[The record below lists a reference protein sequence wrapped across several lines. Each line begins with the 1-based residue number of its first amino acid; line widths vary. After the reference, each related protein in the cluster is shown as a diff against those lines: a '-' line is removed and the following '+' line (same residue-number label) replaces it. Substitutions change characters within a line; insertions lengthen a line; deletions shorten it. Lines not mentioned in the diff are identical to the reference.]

1 MHAGSPPRAM
11 ATSMGRPRS
20 CATRSCSAEPLW
32 ICQCMPRVRSS
43 NTWSRYMPTLREPV
57 TGSRVKTMG
66 RVMKRPASP
75 GQQRRTGS
83 DARLGRSVSTTSW
96 QGAERARR
104 GPALATSKRSP
115 SLRSLSRKE
124 PGMRRS
130 RSLAT
135 RAPRSSSRSTPR
147 AAAMRA
153 EEPKALMRTG
163 VSKPSTCSKRRARFP
178 SGGPL
183 ETRSVISAISR
194 SRETRAG
201 TRVSC
206 PCLSRCATKARR
218 SSKATTLLVIPD
230 FHEPARDE
238 RKGQAGNDPHDNE
251 SPAHEGRLP
260 GDDALHAEERPR
272 GHVGDERSQSHAG
285 VGEHDEERHAHHGP
299 ARRQD
304 ARHRG
309 HGDGAEARLI
319 AEVARHRL
327 LRNEH
332 LEHTGQDQRGRESGQ
347 DEPEHAESVLGAQD
361 RERGI
366 LPVGGGGGDDGQS
379 NQNKGGKVER
389 EASWHE
395 RIIQLY

>member
-1 MHAGSPPRAM
+1 
-11 ATSMGRPRS
+11 
-20 CATRSCSAEPLW
+20 
-32 ICQCMPRVRSS
+32 MPSVRSS
-43 NTWSRYMPTLREPV
+43 KTCSRYMPTLRAPV
-57 TGSRVKTMG
+57 ARSRVKTMG

-75 GQQRRTGS
+75 GQHWSTGRVS
-83 DARLGRSVSTTSW
+83 RFGCSVSTTSW
-96 QGAERARR
+96 QGADRARR
-104 GPALATSKRSP
+104 GLALATSKRSP
-115 SLRSLSRKE
+115 SLRSLSKKE

-147 AAAMRA
+147 AAAIRA
-153 EEPKALMRTG
+153 GEPKALMRTG
-163 VSKPSTCSKRRARFP
+163 VSKPSTCSKRRARFA
-178 SGGPL
+178 SARPL

-206 PCLSRCATKARR
+206 PCLSTCATKARR
-218 SSKATTLLVIPD
+218 ASKATALLVIPEL
-230 FHEPARDE
+230 HEPARDE
-238 RKGQAGNDPHDNE
+238 RKGQAGDDPHDDE

-260 GDDALHAEERPR
+260 RDDALRAEERPR
-272 GHVGDERSQSHAG
+272 GHVGDETYQSHAG
-285 VGEHDEERHAHHGP
+285 VGEHDEERHARHGP

-304 ARHRG
+304 ARHGG

-389 EASWHE
+389 EASQHE
-395 RIIQLY
+395 GIIQLY

>member
-1 MHAGSPPRAM
+1 M
-11 ATSMGRPRS
+11 
-20 CATRSCSAEPLW
+20 RSCSAEPLW
-32 ICQCMPRVRSS
+32 ICQCIPSVRSS
-43 NTWSRYMPTLREPV
+43 KTCNRYMPTLRAPV

-75 GQQRRTGS
+75 GQHWSTGRV
-83 DARLGRSVSTTSW
+83 ARLGCSVSITSW

-147 AAAMRA
+147 AAAIRA
-153 EEPKALMRTG
+153 GEPKALMRTG
-163 VSKPSTCSKRRARFP
+163 VSKPSTCSKRRARFA
-178 SGGPL
+178 SAEPL

-218 SSKATTLLVIPD
+218 SSKATALLVIPD
-230 FHEPARDE
+230 LHEPARD
-238 RKGQAGNDPHDNE
+238 RGKGQAGDDPHD
-251 SPAHEGRLP
+251 
-260 GDDALHAEERPR
+260 
-272 GHVGDERSQSHAG
+272 
-285 VGEHDEERHAHHGP
+285 
-299 ARRQD
+299 
-304 ARHRG
+304 
-309 HGDGAEARLI
+309 
-319 AEVARHRL
+319 
-327 LRNEH
+327 
-332 LEHTGQDQRGRESGQ
+332 
-347 DEPEHAESVLGAQD
+347 EPVLGAQD
-361 RERGI
+361 GQRGI
-366 LPVGGGGGDDGQS
+366 LPVGQSGGDDGQS

-389 EASWHE
+389 EAPQHGG
-395 RIIQLY
+395 IIQLY